1 MSKVYRWGI
10 LGAGRIAEKFCEA
23 LCFVEDAEVYA
34 VASRNIE
41 NAKNF
46 AQKFKATKSYNSYD
60 DLVKDKNIDI
70 IYIATPHAFHYEQTM
85 LCLQNNK
92 HVLCEKPMS
101 LSYAQTS
108 EMLARAE
115 QSNLFLMEGMW
126 TSCMPSINKIV
137 SIINDGIIGEP
148 KYVSADFGF
157 SAPLD
162 VNGRLFNKHLGGGS
176 VMDVGIYP
184 TFLATLIFGEPS
196 VIKTVSKL
204 TLTGVDEY
212 ANVVMQYPNDQSAQI
227 LSSIAFNTP
236 IEAVIIGTKGR
247 IKIDNPWYKATNF
260 SIILNDGNTE
270 NFSMPHLSNGF
281 EHEIK
286 EVTNCLNNGFIESNK
301 MPHKLTSSLSKIME
315 EILHQAGV
323 VY

>member
-108 EMLARAE
+108 EMLARAV

>member
-101 LSYAQTS
+101 LSYAQTV

-260 SIILNDGNTE
+260 SIHLNDGNTE

-301 MPHKLTSSLSKIME
+301 MPHKLTLSLSKIME